1 MKRRLFEIMEVG
13 RPGDRASRAFDVL
26 LALLI
31 VLNVAA
37 LILGS
42 VEGLYQAAPAAF
54 RWFEA
59 ASVVLFSIEY
69 GLRIWVCTAGPG
81 PGAPAGGRLRF
92 ILSPVMLID
101 LAAILPFYLFLLA
114 GMGGMGSP
122 GFRVARLL
130 ARAARLGRY
139 SRGLRT
145 LAAAFQS
152 RAGELLSVLLVMGVL
167 LVLASAVMF
176 FAENA
181 AQPEKFASIP
191 AAMWWSVIT
200 LTTVGYGDVAPVT
213 VAGRVVAGVIAILG
227 VGLFAIPAG
236 ILGSGFV
243 EQMQQRKSAAA
254 VTTCPHCGRE
264 IPRE

>member
-13 RPGDRASRAFDVL
+13 RPGDRASRAFDGL

-42 VEGLYQAAPAAF
+42 VEGIYQAAPGAF

-59 ASVVLFSIEY
+59 ASVALFSLEY

-81 PGAPAGGRLRF
+81 GPGAAGGRLRF
-92 ILSPVMLID
+92 ALSPVMLID

-122 GFRVARLL
+122 GFRVVRLL

-254 VTTCPHCGRE
+254 AATCPHCGRE
-264 IPRE
+264 IPGE

>member
-1 MKRRLFEIMEVG
+1 MEVG
-13 RPGDRASRAFDVL
+13 RPGDRASRAFDLL

-42 VEGLYQAAPAAF
+42 VEGIHQAAPAAF

-59 ASVVLFSIEY
+59 ASVALFSLEY

-81 PGAPAGGRLRF
+81 AGAGAGGRLRF
-92 ILSPVMLID
+92 ALSPVMLID

-122 GFRVARLL
+122 GFRVVRLL

-152 RAGELLSVLLVMGVL
+152 RAGELFSVLLVMGVL

-254 VTTCPHCGRE
+254 ATCPHCGRE
-264 IPRE
+264 IPGD

>member
-1 MKRRLFEIMEVG
+1 MEVG

-42 VEGLYQAAPAAF
+42 VEGIYQAAPAAF

-59 ASVVLFSIEY
+59 ASVVIFSIEY

-81 PGAPAGGRLRF
+81 AGGRLRF

-243 EQMQQRKSAAA
+243 EQMQQRNRAAA
-254 VTTCPHCGRE
+254 ATCPHCGRE

>member
-1 MKRRLFEIMEVG
+1 MEVG
-13 RPGDRASRAFDVL
+13 RPGDRASRAFDGL

-42 VEGLYQAAPAAF
+42 VEGIHQAAPAAF

-59 ASVVLFSIEY
+59 ASVALFSLEY

-81 PGAPAGGRLRF
+81 APVSGPGAAGGRLRF
-92 ILSPVMLID
+92 ALSPVMLID

-122 GFRVARLL
+122 GFRVVRLL

-152 RAGELLSVLLVMGVL
+152 RAGELFSVLLVMGVL

-254 VTTCPHCGRE
+254 AAETCPHCGRE
-264 IPRE
+264 IPRD

>member
-13 RPGDRASRAFDVL
+13 RPGDRASRAFDLL

-81 PGAPAGGRLRF
+81 AGGRLRF

-122 GFRVARLL
+122 GFRVVRLL

-254 VTTCPHCGRE
+254 AATCPHCGRE